1 MENLSAD
8 RRSIREAN
16 HKLVYMRVGGG
27 LLGIGR
33 SLDGDVVLEAA
44 GSARQRSATHSGDQ
58 FNLVLGFLL
67 KPAMGAPLAELLQKK
82 NKPNK
87 NPKKKGRERERER
100 ERKKQ
105 STGTGGSEAK
115 VKA

>member
-44 GSARQRSATHSGDQ
+44 GS
-58 FNLVLGFLL
+58 
-67 KPAMGAPLAELLQKK
+67 PAMGAPLAELLQKK